1 MSVLLRALG
10 IALVS
15 LIAIFVLR
23 GVGGNFQSFVKIGAC
38 ILLFSLVGVEL
49 ADGIDAIKDMYFGI
63 KTENAFLGEALSVM
77 IKALGIALVGR
88 LGSDVCR
95 ECGEGGLS
103 QGIDAVTGIV
113 IFSLSLP
120 ILGQILDFASEVMQK
135 GE

>member
-10 IALVS
+10 VAVIS
-15 LIAIFVLR
+15 LIALFVLR
-23 GVGGNFQSFVKIGAC
+23 GVGSGIQSFVKIGAC
-38 ILLFSLVGVEL
+38 ILLFSLVALEL
-49 ADGIDAIKDMYFGI
+49 SDGIEAIKDVYLGI
-63 KTENAFLGEALSVM
+63 KTENGFLGDALSVM

-88 LGSDVCR
+88 LGSDICK

-103 QGIDAVTGIV
+103 QGIDAVTGVV

-120 ILGQILDFASEVMQK
+120 ILTQILDFAAEVLQK